1 LLWPQRINEA
11 ALNTLKATLGSYRY
25 AGQFQQRPA
34 PADGGMLKRHWWR
47 YWQPRGAN
55 LPPVLVKLPDGRSE
69 LRSAVELPS
78 HLDHLIQSWDMAFKD
93 TPNSDFVVG
102 QIQAAQ
108 GADRY
113 LLDQIRDRLDLPG
126 TLLAVRRLSGQ
137 MAERSPEIGGGQ
149 GERTCRHPIAS
160 T

>member
-1 LLWPQRINEA
+1 
-11 ALNTLKATLGSYRY
+11 
-25 AGQFQQRPA
+25 
-34 PADGGMLKRHWWR
+34 MLKRHWWR
-47 YWQPRGAN
+47 YWQPRRAN